1 MDKELTRIGRELRA
15 IQWTLWFLVAFG
27 VYEYYLSHY
36 LSGIGSDARALDVQ
50 SALAYALILV
60 GILCA
65 GLATI
70 SRRLLAYLTD
80 LHQKIQPVREET
92 IEAR

>member
-1 MDKELTRIGRELRA
+1 MEKEISRISRELRA

-36 LSGIGSDARALDVQ
+36 LSGIGSDARAIDVQ
-50 SALAYALILV
+50 SALAYVLVIV

-65 GLATI
+65 GLAAI
-70 SRRLLAYLTD
+70 SRRLLFFLADMNRTL
-80 LHQKIQPVREET
+80 QPAREET
-92 IEAR
+92 AEVR